1 MKGKSLVYM
10 FFGTVAVISLFD
22 VLNEEKVFSDIENR
36 FLKKKPRFNTENLV
50 SGDYTKDY
58 EEYIN
63 DNFIG
68 RDSFINLKSISESAL
83 LKLENN
89 NIVYGKYGYMFE
101 KKLSLDEEILSNN
114 IKQID
119 SFISQNEN
127 TSLMMVP
134 YSASIYTDYY
144 TGMLQ
149 MVNEHGI
156 MDDISKYVDNDRV
169 IDVDSVLRENK
180 KLDNIYYKT
189 DHHWTTN
196 GAYLAYVEY
205 CKNKNLEVIDI
216 NGLRENKVED
226 FLGTFYSK
234 SKFINAQAD
243 TLVYYDMPHLSMK
256 IDGKNEYEGIYK
268 LENLE
273 KRDKYSVFL
282 DGNHSKVT
290 IKNDNLKNDKKLL
303 VIKDSFANSMIPF
316 LANNYEEV
324 IVLDLRHFNF
334 KISEFLDENKF
345 DDILLLY
352 SLDSLSKDKTI
363 AKIKF

>member
-1 MKGKSLVYM
+1 MKGKSLVYI
-10 FFGTVAVISLFD
+10 FFGAVAIISVFD
-22 VLNEEKVFSDIENR
+22 VVNTEKVFSDIENR

-68 RDSFINLKSISESAL
+68 RDSFINLKSISESVL

-127 TSLMMVP
+127 ASLMMVP
-134 YSASIYTDYY
+134 YSASVYTDYY

-149 MVNEHGI
+149 MVNEYET
-156 MDDISKYVDNDRV
+156 MDDISKYVGSDRV

-180 KLDNIYYKT
+180 KFDNIYYKT

-196 GAYLAYVEY
+196 GAYLAYIEY
-205 CKNKNLEVIDI
+205 CKNKNLEAIDI
-216 NGLRENKVED
+216 NSLKENKVDD

-234 SKFINAQAD
+234 SKLINAQAD
-243 TLVYYDMPHLSMK
+243 NLIYYDMSNLSMK
-256 IDGKNEYEGIYK
+256 IDGKNEYESIYK

-345 DDILLLY
+345 DDILVLY